1 MSAMCLKPRMNSSV
15 KNFRLRT
22 AQGFSLI
29 SAIFLLVVMTGLG
42 AVMLTFTSVQQAT
55 STQDLQGTRAYQ
67 AARAGIEFGLYQ
79 VLSPSGNAACGGSAT
94 PTWGGT
100 LAGFQTNV
108 SYACD
113 PFTEGGSSVTVF
125 TITSTASQ
133 GAVGSASRVERVLR
147 ATLSR

>member
-1 MSAMCLKPRMNSSV
+1 MKTFSNK
-15 KNFRLRT
+15 FGLRK
-22 AQGFSLI
+22 AHGFSLI

-55 STQDLQGTRAYQ
+55 STQDLQGSRAYQ

-79 VLSPSGNAACGGSAT
+79 VLAPAGNAVCGGSAA

-108 SYACD
+108 TYACD
-113 PFTEGGSSVTVF
+113 TFTEGGSSVTVF

-133 GAVGSASRVERVLR
+133 GAVGSASRVERMLR
-147 ATLSR
+147 ATVSR